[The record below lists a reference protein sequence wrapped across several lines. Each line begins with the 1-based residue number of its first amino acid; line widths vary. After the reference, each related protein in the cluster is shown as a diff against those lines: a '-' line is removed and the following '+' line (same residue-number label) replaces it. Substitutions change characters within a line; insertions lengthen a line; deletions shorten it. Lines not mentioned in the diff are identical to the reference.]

1 MNFFVVA
8 AGAGDSAEQNLLLPA
23 TYDIVWSLV
32 ALGIIALGFKFLLP
46 KFQAVLDERASLIEG
61 GLENAE
67 RVQAEADELIGQQR
81 RLLAEARAEAA
92 QIREQARAESH
103 DIVAEAREQ
112 AIDETAARITAAK
125 RQIEAERQQAMVSL
139 RTDVATLATDLASKI
154 VGEAL
159 DDHVRQSRVV
169 DRFLD
174 DLEKSTL
181 SAASGK
187 DS

>member
-8 AGAGDSAEQNLLLPA
+8 AGAGDSADYNLLLPA
-23 TYDIVWSLV
+23 TYDIVWSLA
-32 ALGIIALGFKFLLP
+32 ALIIIAIGFKALLP
-46 KFQAVLDERASLIEG
+46 KFQAILDERASLIEG

-81 RLLAEARAEAA
+81 RLLADARAEAA
-92 QIREQARAESH
+92 QIREQARAEAH
-103 DIVAEAREQ
+103 DIIAEAREQ
-112 AIDETAARITAAK
+112 AAAEAESRVSTAK

-139 RTDVATLATDLASKI
+139 RTDVGNLATDLASKI

-174 DLEKSTL
+174 DLEKSALTT
-181 SAASGK
+181 ASGK